1 MRRFL
6 TLQREWSCCSVSC
19 DLVLD
24 IEGPARAGPSF
35 LVCVHIAH
43 PTLGVLAAGMTTFR
57 CDGRTALVTGASR
70 GIGKGIAIG
79 LATAGADVA
88 CIGRDRDALE
98 DTAARIRELGRRA
111 IVIVADVVDRSA
123 VVEAVARTEREL
135 GPLTLAVNNAGVA
148 GSMPGADMDD
158 AEWRRLIDTNVDAV
172 FWCCQAEAAAMRAHG
187 GGAIVNIASISG
199 SIVNPGLTQTH
210 YNTSKAAVIH
220 MSKSLAMEWVGDGIR
235 VNVVSPG
242 YTLTEMNQRAAVLP
256 MLEQFKAQTPMGRLA
271 EVDEIVGPTVFL
283 LSDAAS
289 FITAHN
295 LVVDGGL
302 TAW

>member
-1 MRRFL
+1 
-6 TLQREWSCCSVSC
+6 
-19 DLVLD
+19 
-24 IEGPARAGPSF
+24 
-35 LVCVHIAH
+35 
-43 PTLGVLAAGMTTFR
+43 MTNFGLH
-57 CDGRTALVTGASR
+57 GRVALVTGASR

-79 LATAGADVA
+79 LAEAGADVA
-88 CIGRDRDALE
+88 CLGRDREALRNTVAE
-98 DTAARIRELGRRA
+98 ITARGRRA
-111 IVIVADVVDRSA
+111 LAIECEVTDQSQIDDAIA
-123 VVEAVARTEREL
+123 QAEREL

-148 GSMPGADMDD
+148 GSMTASDMTE
-158 AEWRRLIDTNVDAV
+158 AEWHRVIDTNVTGV
-172 FWCCQAEAAAMRAHG
+172 FRCCRAEAGAMRRNG

-220 MSKSLAMEWVGDGIR
+220 MSKSLAMEWVADGIR

-242 YTLTEMNQRAAVLP
+242 YTLTEMNQREAVLP
-256 MLEQFKAQTPMGRLA
+256 MLEKFKAQTPMSRLA
-271 EVDEIVGPTVFL
+271 DVDEMVGPTVFL

-289 FITAHN
+289 FITAHD